1 MRVLCTCLPG
11 HGHFNPM
18 LALAQGLTRAGHD
31 VLREELG
38 LLVEPEE
45 AEFLFKS

>member
-1 MRVLCTCLPG
+1 MARAREVASAIVDSD
-11 HGHFNPM
+11 PM
-18 LALAQGLTRAGHD
+18 LASHT
-31 VLREELG
+31 VLQEELR